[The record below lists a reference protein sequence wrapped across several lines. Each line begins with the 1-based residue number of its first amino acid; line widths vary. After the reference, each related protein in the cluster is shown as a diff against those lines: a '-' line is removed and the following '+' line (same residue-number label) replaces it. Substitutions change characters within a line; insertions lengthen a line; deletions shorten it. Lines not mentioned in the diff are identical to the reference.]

1 MRFSRPGKPPELNY
15 RNYYDLIDKE
25 IPLFYRTVPINKFV
39 YDRFP
44 VELYM
49 DRMKHMSSLD
59 EQNESA
65 LACRARD
72 GNREALARLLEAN
85 WAWLKGLIYNIV
97 ARPDAVD
104 DVLQT
109 VCVLC
114 LDKISTLQ
122 QPERFKPWLATVA
135 RNAALA
141 YRRQQSKQ
149 PHRLDDVIA
158 AQQEDNETHNI
169 ADRLIQKEAVEQ
181 LLHGLKNLPEKY
193 REVFIL
199 KHVKEMSYADIAESL
214 DIPITTVQIRLVRAR
229 RMIYNHMTGR
239 PNNKV
244 PRT

>member
-1 MRFSRPGKPPELNY
+1 
-15 RNYYDLIDKE
+15 
-25 IPLFYRTVPINKFV
+25 
-39 YDRFP
+39 
-44 VELYM
+44 
-49 DRMKHMSSLD
+49 MSSLD
-59 EQNESA
+59 GQNESA

-72 GNREALARLLEAN
+72 GHRDALTRLLEAN

-104 DVLQT
+104 DVLQN

-114 LDKISTLQ
+114 LEKISTLR

-141 YRRQQSKQ
+141 YRRQHSRQ
-149 PHRLDDVIA
+149 PGQLDDLFA
-158 AQQEDNETHNI
+158 AQQEEAESQSSTN
-169 ADRLIQKEAVEQ
+169 RLIRQEMVEQ
-181 LLHGLKNLPEKY
+181 LRQALKHLPEKY

-199 KHVKEMSYADIAESL
+199 KHVKEMSYAEIAENL
-214 DIPITTVQIRLVRAR
+214 DITLTTVQIRLVRAR

-239 PNNKV
+239 PNDKV